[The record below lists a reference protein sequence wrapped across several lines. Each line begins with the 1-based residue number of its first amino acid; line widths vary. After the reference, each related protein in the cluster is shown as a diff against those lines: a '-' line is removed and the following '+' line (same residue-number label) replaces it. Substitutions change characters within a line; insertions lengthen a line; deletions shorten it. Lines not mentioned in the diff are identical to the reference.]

1 MLIAKAM
8 CIFLGVSF
16 SGRKGEGGEN
26 VEVMLSEKC
35 NEQ

>member
-1 MLIAKAM
+1 MLIAKAI

-16 SGRKGEGGEN
+16 SGRKGGGEN
-26 VEVMLSEKC
+26 VEVMLLEKC